1 MAQAR
6 HHASSQ
12 ALCGEALFFRQRGGM
27 AHVGRYRMD
36 RMAGGSAFGTLAP
49 GRFLVRSRTRCMG
62 AEIALCDGFEQ
73 CRQVVQ
79 RHLHKRADVHPSEG
93 DRQRFGLE
101 PLAVAGRARFA
112 LHEPGYALSHQ
123 RALGIGEGVQHIPPG
138 AGEGAHVARL
148 HLAFER
154 GAGFGRRETGVH
166 RHRWCFLGEQ
176 NPVAILFRQVL
187 PRPVNVVAHADQ
199 DVAQVLALPG
209 GWPGSNRP
217 LTDAQGGV
225 GHHERLGHLVH
236 MTQAVAGRARPLR
249 RVRRKI
255 LGVQHWLV
263 GGIGAGARIHHP
275 HQAGQGGHTAHGGTR
290 IAGPP
295 LLLQRHRWWQA
306 VDRIYVRHARLV
318 DQAPCIGGH
327 RLKIASLCLGIDGAE
342 GQRGLPGAGDTREH
356 HQRIPRDR
364 DVHLF
369 EVVLARATHL
379 HEAAGRSGTRGFTE
393 RIAWHVLIL

>member
-1 MAQAR
+1 MSTPAKVTDS
-6 HHASSQ
+6 AS
-12 ALCGEALFFRQRGGM
+12 
-27 AHVGRYRMD
+27 
-36 RMAGGSAFGTLAP
+36 
-49 GRFLVRSRTRCMG
+49 
-62 AEIALCDGFEQ
+62 
-73 CRQVVQ
+73 
-79 RHLHKRADVHPSEG
+79 
-93 DRQRFGLE
+93 GLS
-101 PLAVAGRARFA
+101 LLARFA

-123 RALGIGEGVQHIPPG
+123 RALGIGKGVQHIPPG

-176 NPVAILFRQVL
+176 NPVAILFWQVL

-225 GHHERLGHLVH
+225 GHHVRLGHLVH

-255 LGVQHWLV
+255 LGVEHRLV

-327 RLKIASLCLGIDGAE
+327 RLKVASLRLGIDGAE

-369 EVVLARATHL
+369 EVVLTRATHL

-393 RIAWHVLIL
+393 RIAWHVVLLCSNGRCSYRAPGRQLVRKVSLPPPCRCGRVLSCGRSTRSSASPQVPEPPSPAPRCRERAECP